1 MINIFRQYPV
11 VNGFIQVPPNKES
24 EKTKYIVGNQLE
36 NPTGSSIAFDSLD
49 SNQTK
54 YVVVRKN
61 TEYLEVL
68 TSRA

>member
-36 NPTGSSIAFDSLD
+36 NPTGSSIVFSSLD

-54 YVVVRKN
+54 YVVIRKN